1 MPSARSSATA
11 PSPVPKPGARGG
23 NAVTG
28 ISVPWQLA
36 GLAVLF
42 LTLAAALVFSGA
54 SAARQVSDPGA
65 LVRWGLPVAKA
76 VHNAS
81 IATVI
86 GGLIFAVGIL
96 PKNLRGSRSREKDLE
111 APEHPAFARAL
122 AVAAAAGAAWTL
134 SAVAVLVLTYADVA
148 GQGLSGDAEFTR
160 SLVYFMTD
168 IDTGKAWLSIT
179 IIAAVVTTA
188 LFGVRSLTG
197 LAFTLLLALIGL
209 IPTALIGHSSSS
221 SDHEGAINSL
231 GLHLVGVSVWVGGII
246 MLAVLSGLLA
256 GSRKSGTSDITEPTL
271 RRFSA
276 LAGFAFV
283 LVFAS
288 GVINAAIRV
297 TNLGD
302 LFGSA
307 YGQIILAKALAT
319 LVLGGIGF
327 MHRQWVIPQL
337 GKSGSMSARRVLWQL
352 VLVELLVMGATSG
365 LAVALGRSA
374 PPQPTTYAPDASP
387 AFILSGYELPP
398 ELTPERWLTEWRFD
412 WLWVGVALFGAV
424 SYILGIIKVRKRGD
438 SWSWFKTVNW
448 MIGLV
453 ILTYI
458 TSGPPAVYG
467 RVLFSAHMVDHMAL
481 TMVAPIFLVLGSP
494 VTLALRALPSRG
506 EGAHGSRGLREWLLL
521 FVHSRFSQVVTHPLF
536 AAANFAGSIVLF
548 YYSDLFGLA
557 MREHVG
563 HELMNLHFLLTG
575 YIFVLSMIG
584 SDPLPR
590 RAPYPMRLLLLLATM
605 GFHAF
610 FGVAIMGGTGLL
622 AADYFG
628 NLGRTWGASAIADQ
642 QMGGAVAWGIG
653 EVPTLLVAIGVA
665 VMWSR
670 SDERETRR
678 VDRAADRNNDADL
691 SAYNDMFA
699 RLADRD
705 AKLAGRPASAN
716 PTALTTQTTE
726 ATDGAAPGDSASTG
740 HATGSVGEASRKTE
754 RNTKLEGR

>member
-1 MPSARSSATA
+1 MPSAKSSATA
-11 PSPVPKPGARGG
+11 PSPIPKPGARGSAT
-23 NAVTG
+23 NVG
-28 ISVPWQLA
+28 ISLPWQLA
-36 GLAVLF
+36 AVAVLF
-42 LTLAAALVFSGA
+42 LALTGALIFSGA
-54 SAARQVSDPGA
+54 AAARQVSDPGA
-65 LVRWGLPVAKA
+65 LVRWGLPFAKA
-76 VHNAS
+76 IHNVS
-81 IATVI
+81 VATVI
-86 GGLIFAVGIL
+86 GGLVFAVGIL
-96 PKNLRGSRSREKDLE
+96 PKHIRSSRYRDKDDSE
-111 APEHPAFARAL
+111 VPEHPAFTRAL

-134 SAVAVLVLTYADVA
+134 SAVAVLVFTYADVA

-168 IDTGKAWLSIT
+168 IETGKAWLAVT

-197 LAFTLLLALIGL
+197 LAFTLILALIGL
-209 IPTALIGHSSSS
+209 VPTALIGHSSSS

-231 GLHLVGVSVWVGGII
+231 GMHLVGVSTWVGGII
-246 MLAVLSGLLA
+246 MLAVLSGLLSVNRGASGRSA
-256 GSRKSGTSDITEPTL
+256 GSSATGAGDFTEPTL
-271 RRFSA
+271 RRFSS

-297 TNLGD
+297 TSLQD
-302 LFGSA
+302 LFGSS
-307 YGQIILAKALAT
+307 YGQLILAKALAT

-337 GKSGSMSARRVLWQL
+337 GKAGAMSARRVLWQL
-352 VLVELLVMGATSG
+352 ILVELLVMGATSG

-387 AFILSGYELPP
+387 AFILSGYEVPP
-398 ELTPERWLTEWRFD
+398 ELTPGRWLTEWRFD

-424 SYILGIIKVRKRGD
+424 SYILGVVKIRRRGD
-438 SWSWFKTVNW
+438 KWPLLRTITWLV
-448 MIGLV
+448 GLAV
-453 ILTYI
+453 LTYI

-481 TMVAPIFLVLGSP
+481 TMVAPIFLVLGAP
-494 VTLALRALPSRG
+494 VTLALRALPTRG
-506 EGAHGSRGLREWLLL
+506 EGANGSRGLREWLLL

-628 NLGRTWGASAIADQ
+628 NLGRTWGPSALADQ
-642 QMGGAVAWGIG
+642 QLGGAVAWGIG

-665 VMWSR
+665 VMWSK

-699 RLADRD
+699 RLAARD
-705 AKLAGRPASAN
+705 AKLAGRNPDKSAEDSG
-716 PTALTTQTTE
+716 PT
-726 ATDGAAPGDSASTG
+726 D
-740 HATGSVGEASRKTE
+740 